1 LNKTGKLYFD
11 YLTLKGI
18 VMKQF
23 QVAAG
28 VALIALSVSAYAQG
42 GKQPNQTFSY
52 DYVSVG
58 YDTGKLDLGDGTE
71 RTANTSSVQLS
82 KAITETFFLT
92 GTYGSTEINSVT
104 LTNYNLGV
112 GARLPVSSVTD
123 LIATATYANL
133 KTSENN
139 PTGYAV
145 SVGFR
150 HALADKIEL
159 GGTYY
164 HSSLSESGQSSTIS
178 TIGIEAR
185 YKITNEL
192 SIGLGYKS
200 YSSDIKGHDYGLNAR
215 LEF

>member
-1 LNKTGKLYFD
+1 
-11 YLTLKGI
+11 
-18 VMKQF
+18 MKKF

-42 GKQPNQTFSY
+42 GKQSNQTFSY

-58 YDTGKLDLGDGTE
+58 YDTGKLDLNSSGTE

-112 GARLPVSSVTD
+112 GARLPVSNVTD
-123 LIATATYANL
+123 VIATASYANL
-133 KTSENN
+133 KASEGEFN

-159 GGTYY
+159 GGAYY
-164 HSSLSESGQSSTIS
+164 HSSLSESGESSTIS

-200 YSSDIKGHDYGLNAR
+200 YTSDIKGHDYGLNAR

>member
-1 LNKTGKLYFD
+1 
-11 YLTLKGI
+11 
-18 VMKQF
+18 MKRF

-58 YDTGKLDLGDGTE
+58 YDTGKLDLNSEDGTKQ
-71 RTANTSSVQLS
+71 TANTSVVQLS

-92 GTYGSTEINSVT
+92 GTYGSTKVADST

-112 GARLPVSSVTD
+112 GARLPVSNVTD
-123 LIATATYANL
+123 VIATASYANL
-133 KTSENN
+133 KASGGFD
-139 PTGYAV
+139 PTGYAL

-159 GGTYY
+159 GGAYY
-164 HSSLSESGQSSTIS
+164 YASLSQSGQSNTIS

-200 YSSDIKGHDYGLNAR
+200 YTSDIKGHDYGLNAR